1 MQIRAIEVA
10 MSVTNFLLKKSLFF
24 IDAMSVLLRLKFSEI
39 YEKVFFTLMV
49 NLEVFVIIV
58 IWVFIRPKIYQL
70 IY

>member
-10 MSVTNFLLKKSLFF
+10 MSVTNILLKKDLLF
-24 IDAMSVLLRLKFSEI
+24 IDAMSVHSRLKCFQI
-39 YEKVFFTLMV
+39 YKNILFTLMV

-58 IWVFIRPKIYQL
+58 IWDFIRPKTYQL